1 MGIQRPANLIDH
13 GDEDRRISIPS
24 SRDEAMGWTP
34 HSKAVVFVLS
44 FVLRKTI
51 TPMSLIIIII
61 ILLLLFG
68 GGGYAYRGTYGG
80 GGGLG
85 LVLVILLVLYLMGY
99 IGH

>member
-1 MGIQRPANLIDH
+1 M
-13 GDEDRRISIPS
+13 S
-24 SRDEAMGWTP
+24 SSWRWGSTYKHTVERDEAMGWTP

-68 GGGYAYRGTYGG
+68 GGGYAYRGSTEAEEAWVSSSSFC
-80 GGGLG
+80 LFFT
-85 LVLVILLVLYLMGY
+85 
-99 IGH
+99 